1 MILIIGGRASG
12 KLDYVRNLGYEDH
25 QIAHGVLDDRPVL
38 YNLQDL
44 VFADPKASSQLLEV
58 LLKKEVVVCH
68 EVGSGIIPAKA
79 EDREAREA
87 TGRLCNRLAAQADQ
101 VIRLVCG
108 LPLIIKDRLPKSD
121 RPG

>member
-12 KLDYVRNLGYEDH
+12 KLDYVRSLGYEDKD
-25 QIAHGVLDDRPVL
+25 IADAVLDGRPVL
-38 YNLQDL
+38 NNLQDL
-44 VFADPKASSQLLEV
+44 VFANPKASPRLFEALLE
-58 LLKKEVVVCH
+58 KEVVVCH

-79 EDREAREA
+79 RDREAREA

-101 VIRLVCG
+101 VVRLVCG
-108 LPLIIKDRLPKSD
+108 LPLILKDRPAESG

>member
-12 KLDYVRNLGYEDH
+12 KLDYVRSLGYQDH

-44 VFADPKASSQLLEV
+44 VFADPKASPQLLEA

-79 EDREAREA
+79 RDREAREA
-87 TGRLCNRLAAQADQ
+87 TGRLCNRLAARADQ
-101 VIRLVCG
+101 VVRLVCG
-108 LPLIIKDRLPKSD
+108 LPLILKDRPAESG

>member
-12 KLDYVRNLGYEDH
+12 KLDYVRSLGYGDH
-25 QIAHGVLDDRPVL
+25 QIAHAVLDDRPVL
-38 YNLQDL
+38 YNLQEL
-44 VFADPKASSQLLEV
+44 VFADPKASPQLLEA

-79 EDREAREA
+79 RDREAREA

-101 VIRLVCG
+101 VVRLVCG
-108 LPLIIKDRLPKSD
+108 LPLTIKGPPPTSG